1 MFKPANKSTLY
12 EDVLKQILEAVKNG
26 RWNPGEKIPGELSLA
41 EKFQVSRNCI
51 REALKALSILNIIE
65 ARPGQGTFISED
77 ALCQITNRELTEHLS
92 EKVSVMELMEI
103 RIMLETQTVLWA
115 IERASDDELERLKAI
130 IEKERQFGRDLSKSS
145 LQPRAE
151 FHRILAEIAGNSLA
165 VKFLN
170 SIREELNAQRHRYLD
185 LPLDTWEGLMNEHEL
200 ILDLISRRDPV
211 KAVKVMKDHVL
222 RMKEVLNTGE

>member
-65 ARPGQGTFISED
+65 ARPGQGTFISEV

-185 LPLDTWEGLMNEHEL
+185 LPLHTWEGLMNEHEL
-200 ILDLISRRDPV
+200 ILDLISQRDPV

>member
-1 MFKPANKSTLY
+1 MFKPANKSTLH
-12 EDVLKQILEAVKNG
+12 EDVLKQILQAVKNG
-26 RWNPGEKIPGELSLA
+26 RWNPGEKIPGEIALA
-41 EKFQVSRNCI
+41 EQFKVSRNCI

-115 IERASDDELERLKAI
+115 IERASDEELERLKAV

-170 SIREELNAQRHRYLD
+170 SIREELNAQRHRYLE
-185 LPLDTWEGLMNEHEL
+185 LPLDTWESFMNEHEL
-200 ILDLISRRDPV
+200 ILDLIFKRDPV
-211 KAVKVMKDHVL
+211 KAVKVMKEHVHK
-222 RMKEVLNTGE
+222 MDKVINNSE

>member
-41 EKFQVSRNCI
+41 EQFQVSRNCI